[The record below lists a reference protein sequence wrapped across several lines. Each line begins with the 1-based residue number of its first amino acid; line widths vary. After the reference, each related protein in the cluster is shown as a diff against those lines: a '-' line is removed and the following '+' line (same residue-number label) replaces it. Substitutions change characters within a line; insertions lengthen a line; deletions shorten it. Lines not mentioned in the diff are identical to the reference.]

1 MKALVLKGKGNIAYI
16 EKERPTLAY
25 AHGALLKPLLVSPC
39 TSDVHTIWQG
49 SPKRPDLTLGHEVVA
64 RVEEVGAE
72 VTDFHAGDVVA
83 VSAITPDW
91 SQPDVEEN
99 YAHAGHNFS
108 AHMLG
113 NTIDGAFQELFY
125 LPYADRNLAH
135 IPDGLTLE
143 DALMCVDVLQ
153 TGFTAVEEAGVKPGD
168 TVVVMGIG
176 AIGLAAILGAKLAG
190 ARTIYAVGSRPEN
203 VRIAESMSDCGP
215 VMSAYGVPGVPAGG
229 DVASPSVAAEDGR
242 EQHADAVSP
251 DCAATVPDAVS
262 PACASAISDG
272 SQSQAHAQ
280 SGCHIEVLNYR
291 HLHCPLPQG
300 MHPLANSTG
309 SPVVNYVLTK
319 TQTKGADKVLICGG
333 DDLAF
338 PQAIDMVKY
347 GTGVVSNVMYYGA
360 DLDTQGGEL
369 KTLEAMNSA
378 ETYLTSTAAAVEAE
392 TQAAGAQPQAA
403 DDINVDSTTA
413 SASAAGTQPTST
425 FDSTAGAQTPVALLG
440 SIGSASSKPTF
451 AVPGD
456 VLRKA
461 HTVKLN
467 DNIDCIQIPKFSIGR
482 GMAGKTL
489 KFSLSRG
496 GRQNLEHVMRI
507 VQESGVHPSIFIT
520 EHYDGLDQVA
530 QAIDDMKERK
540 AIKIAVKI

>member
-16 EKERPTLAY
+16 EKKRPTLAA

-49 SPKRPDLTLGHEVVA
+49 SPKRPDLTLGHEVIA

-72 VTDFHAGDVVA
+72 VTDFRVGDVVA

-203 VRIAESMSDCGP
+203 TRIAESMSD
-215 VMSAYGVPGVPAGG
+215 
-229 DVASPSVAAEDGR
+229 
-242 EQHADAVSP
+242 
-251 DCAATVPDAVS
+251 
-262 PACASAISDG
+262 IN
-272 SQSQAHAQ
+272 
-280 SGCHIEVLNYR
+280 CHVEVLNYR

-392 TQAAGAQPQAA
+392 AQAAGAQVQAA
-403 DDINVDSTTA
+403 DDINVDRTTA
-413 SASAAGTQPTST
+413 AASAAGAQPTST
-425 FDSTAGAQTPVALLG
+425 LG
-440 SIGSASSKPTF
+440 TTGSASSKPTF

-461 HTVKLN
+461 HTVTLN

-520 EHYDGLDQVA
+520 EHYDGVDQIA

-540 AIKIAVKI
+540 AIKIAVKL

>member
-1 MKALVLKGKGNIAYI
+1 
-16 EKERPTLAY
+16 
-25 AHGALLKPLLVSPC
+25 
-39 TSDVHTIWQG
+39 
-49 SPKRPDLTLGHEVVA
+49 
-64 RVEEVGAE
+64 
-72 VTDFHAGDVVA
+72 
-83 VSAITPDW
+83 
-91 SQPDVEEN
+91 
-99 YAHAGHNFS
+99 
-108 AHMLG
+108 
-113 NTIDGAFQELFY
+113 
-125 LPYADRNLAH
+125 
-135 IPDGLTLE
+135 
-143 DALMCVDVLQ
+143 
-153 TGFTAVEEAGVKPGD
+153 
-168 TVVVMGIG
+168 MGIG

-203 VRIAESMSDCGP
+203 VRIAESMSDFAP
-215 VMSAYGVPGVPAGG
+215 AMSAHGVPEVPAGG
-229 DVASPSVAAEDGR
+229 DVASPSMAAEDGR
-242 EQHADAVSP
+242 EQHANAVSP

-262 PACASAISDG
+262 PDCASTISGG
-272 SQSQAHAQ
+272 SQSQAPAQ

-291 HLHCPLPQG
+291 RLHCPLPQG

-392 TQAAGAQPQAA
+392 AQAA
-403 DDINVDSTTA
+403 
-413 SASAAGTQPTST
+413 
-425 FDSTAGAQTPVALLG
+425 
-440 SIGSASSKPTF
+440 
-451 AVPGD
+451 GD

-461 HTVKLN
+461 YTVKLN
-467 DNIDCIQIPKFSIGR
+467 DNIDSIQIPKFSIGR

-496 GRQNLEHVMRI
+496 GRQNLEHVMQI

-520 EHYDGLDQVA
+520 EHYDGLDQIA

>member
-16 EKERPTLAY
+16 EKERPTLID

-49 SPKRPDLTLGHEVVA
+49 SPKRPDLTLGHEVIA

-72 VTDFHAGDVVA
+72 VTDFHVGDVVA

-203 VRIAESMSDCGP
+203 VRIAESMSDFAP
-215 VMSAYGVPGVPAGG
+215 AMSAHGVPEVPAGG
-229 DVASPSVAAEDGR
+229 DVTSPSVASEGR

-251 DCAATVPDAVS
+251 DCASA
-262 PACASAISDG
+262 ASGG

-291 HLHCPLPQG
+291 RLHCPLPQG

-392 TQAAGAQPQAA
+392 AQAA
-403 DDINVDSTTA
+403 
-413 SASAAGTQPTST
+413 
-425 FDSTAGAQTPVALLG
+425 
-440 SIGSASSKPTF
+440 
-451 AVPGD
+451 GD

-461 HTVKLN
+461 HTVTLN
-467 DNIDCIQIPKFSIGR
+467 DNIDSIQIPKFSIGR

-496 GRQNLEHVMRI
+496 GRQHLEHVMQI

-520 EHYDGLDQVA
+520 EHYDGLDQIA

>member
-16 EKERPTLAY
+16 EKERPLLAA

-49 SPKRPDLTLGHEVVA
+49 SPKRPDLTLGHEVIA
-64 RVEEVGAE
+64 RVEEVGRE
-72 VTDFHAGDVVA
+72 VTDFRAGDVVA

-203 VRIAESMSDCGP
+203 TRIAESMSDFGLA
-215 VMSAYGVPGVPAGG
+215 MSSDCASAASGG
-229 DVASPSVAAEDGR
+229 GR
-242 EQHADAVSP
+242 EQAP
-251 DCAATVPDAVS
+251 
-262 PACASAISDG
+262 
-272 SQSQAHAQ
+272 AQ
-280 SGCHIEVLNYR
+280 SGCHVEVLNYR

-378 ETYLTSTAAAVEAE
+378 ETYLTSTDAAVEAE
-392 TQAAGAQPQAA
+392 SQAAG
-403 DDINVDSTTA
+403 DINVDSTTVA
-413 SASAAGTQPTST
+413 SDTGAQPTST
-425 FDSTAGAQTPVALLG
+425 LG
-440 SIGSASSKPTF
+440 STGSASSKPTF

-461 HTVKLN
+461 HTVTLN

-496 GRQNLEHVMRI
+496 GRQNLERVMQI

-520 EHYDGLDQVA
+520 EHYDGLDKIA

>member
-16 EKERPTLAY
+16 EKERPLLAA

-49 SPKRPDLTLGHEVVA
+49 SPKRPDLTLGHEVIA

-72 VTDFHAGDVVA
+72 VTDFRVGDVVA

-203 VRIAESMSDCGP
+203 TRIAESMSDSNP
-215 VMSAYGVPGVPAGG
+215 VKPAHGVPGVPASG
-229 DVASPSVAAEDGR
+229 DVASPSMAAEDGR
-242 EQHADAVSP
+242 EHVDAVSS
-251 DCAATVPDAVS
+251 DCAATVPG
-262 PACASAISDG
+262 DG
-272 SQSQAHAQ
+272 HDQALAQ
-280 SGCHIEVLNYR
+280 SGCHVEVLNYR

-378 ETYLTSTAAAVEAE
+378 ATYLTSTDAAVEAE
-392 TQAAGAQPQAA
+392 AQAAGAQPQAA
-403 DDINVDSTTA
+403 RSIDVDDTTA
-413 SASAAGTQPTST
+413 SASAAGAQPTST
-425 FDSTAGAQTPVALLG
+425 LVSTAGAQTPVAPLG
-440 SIGSASSKPTF
+440 TTGSASSKPTF

-461 HTVKLN
+461 HTVTLN

-496 GRQNLEHVMRI
+496 GRQNLERVMRI
-507 VQESGVHPSIFIT
+507 VQESGLHPSIFIT
-520 EHYDGLDQVA
+520 EHYDGLDQIA

-540 AIKIAVKI
+540 AIKIAVKM

>member
-16 EKERPTLAY
+16 EKERPLLAA

-49 SPKRPDLTLGHEVVA
+49 SPKCPDLTLGHEVIA

-72 VTDFHAGDVVA
+72 VTDFHVGDVVA

-203 VRIAESMSDCGP
+203 TRIAESMSDCDLAP
-215 VMSAYGVPGVPAGG
+215 
-229 DVASPSVAAEDGR
+229 
-242 EQHADAVSP
+242 
-251 DCAATVPDAVS
+251 
-262 PACASAISDG
+262 
-272 SQSQAHAQ
+272 AQ
-280 SGCHIEVLNYR
+280 SGCHVEVLNYR

-378 ETYLTSTAAAVEAE
+378 ETYLTSTAAAIEAE
-392 TQAAGAQPQAA
+392 AQAAGAQPQAA
-403 DDINVDSTTA
+403 DDINVDRTTA
-413 SASAAGTQPTST
+413 AASAAGAQPTST
-425 FDSTAGAQTPVALLG
+425 LG
-440 SIGSASSKPTF
+440 TTGSASSKPTF

-461 HTVKLN
+461 HTVTLN

-496 GRQNLEHVMRI
+496 GRQNLERVMRI

-520 EHYDGLDQVA
+520 EHYDGLDQIA

-540 AIKIAVKI
+540 AIKIAVKM

>member
-1 MKALVLKGKGNIAYI
+1 MKALVLKGKGKITYI
-16 EKERPTLAY
+16 EKERPTLAA

-49 SPKRPDLTLGHEVVA
+49 SPKRPDLTLGHEVIA

-72 VTDFHAGDVVA
+72 VTDFRVGDVVA

-168 TVVVMGIG
+168 IVVVMGIG

-203 VRIAESMSDCGP
+203 TRIAESMSD
-215 VMSAYGVPGVPAGG
+215 
-229 DVASPSVAAEDGR
+229 
-242 EQHADAVSP
+242 
-251 DCAATVPDAVS
+251 
-262 PACASAISDG
+262 IN
-272 SQSQAHAQ
+272 
-280 SGCHIEVLNYR
+280 CHVEVLNYR

-392 TQAAGAQPQAA
+392 AQAAGAPPQAA
-403 DDINVDSTTA
+403 DDINVDRTTA
-413 SASAAGTQPTST
+413 TASAAGAQPTST
-425 FDSTAGAQTPVALLG
+425 LGSTAGAQTPVAPLG

-461 HTVKLN
+461 HTVTLN

-496 GRQNLEHVMRI
+496 GRQNLERVMRI

-520 EHYDGLDQVA
+520 EHYDGLDQIA

-540 AIKIAVKI
+540 AIKIAVKM

>member
-16 EKERPTLAY
+16 EKERPTLIDV
-25 AHGALLKPLLVSPC
+25 HGALLKPLLVSPC

-49 SPKRPDLTLGHEVVA
+49 SPKRPDLTLGHEVIA

-72 VTDFHAGDVVA
+72 VMDFHVGDVVA

-153 TGFTAVEEAGVKPGD
+153 TGFTAVEEAGVKLGD

-203 VRIAESMSDCGP
+203 VRIAESMSD
-215 VMSAYGVPGVPAGG
+215 
-229 DVASPSVAAEDGR
+229 
-242 EQHADAVSP
+242 
-251 DCAATVPDAVS
+251 
-262 PACASAISDG
+262 IN
-272 SQSQAHAQ
+272 
-280 SGCHIEVLNYR
+280 CHVEVLNYR

-413 SASAAGTQPTST
+413 AASAAGTQPTST
-425 FDSTAGAQTPVALLG
+425 LGSTAGAQTPVALLG

-496 GRQNLEHVMRI
+496 GRQNLEHVMQI

-520 EHYDGLDQVA
+520 EHYDGLDQIA

>member
-16 EKERPTLAY
+16 EKERPTLAA

-49 SPKRPDLTLGHEVVA
+49 SPKRPDLTLGHEVIA

-72 VTDFHAGDVVA
+72 VTDFHVGDVVA

-168 TVVVMGIG
+168 IVVVMGIG

-203 VRIAESMSDCGP
+203 ARIAESMSDSNP
-215 VMSAYGVPGVPAGG
+215 VKPAHGVPGVPAGG
-229 DVASPSVAAEDGR
+229 DVASPSMTAEDRR
-242 EQHADAVSP
+242 EQHADAVSS
-251 DCAATVPDAVS
+251 DCAS
-262 PACASAISDG
+262 SASG
-272 SQSQAHAQ
+272 GCREQAPAQ
-280 SGCHIEVLNYR
+280 SGCHVEVLNYR

-392 TQAAGAQPQAA
+392 SQAAGDINVDRTTAAASAAGAQP
-403 DDINVDSTTA
+403 
-413 SASAAGTQPTST
+413 TST
-425 FDSTAGAQTPVALLG
+425 LG
-440 SIGSASSKPTF
+440 STGSASSKPTF

-461 HTVKLN
+461 HTVTLN

-496 GRQNLEHVMRI
+496 GRQNLERVMQI

-520 EHYDGLDQVA
+520 EHYDGLDQIA

-540 AIKIAVKI
+540 AIKIAVKM

>member
-16 EKERPTLAY
+16 EKERPTLAA

-49 SPKRPDLTLGHEVVA
+49 SPKRPDLTLGHEVIA

-72 VTDFHAGDVVA
+72 VTDFRVGDVVA

-203 VRIAESMSDCGP
+203 VRIAESMSD
-215 VMSAYGVPGVPAGG
+215 
-229 DVASPSVAAEDGR
+229 
-242 EQHADAVSP
+242 
-251 DCAATVPDAVS
+251 
-262 PACASAISDG
+262 IN
-272 SQSQAHAQ
+272 
-280 SGCHIEVLNYR
+280 CHVEVLNYR

-392 TQAAGAQPQAA
+392 AQAAGAQP
-403 DDINVDSTTA
+403 T
-413 SASAAGTQPTST
+413 SAP
-425 FDSTAGAQTPVALLG
+425 
-440 SIGSASSKPTF
+440 SKPTF

-461 HTVKLN
+461 HTVTLN

-496 GRQNLEHVMRI
+496 GRQNLEHVMQI

-520 EHYDGLDQVA
+520 EHYDGLDQIA

-540 AIKIAVKI
+540 AIKIAVKM

>member
-16 EKERPTLAY
+16 EKERPTLIDV
-25 AHGALLKPLLVSPC
+25 HGALLKPLLVSPC

-49 SPKRPDLTLGHEVVA
+49 SPKRPDLTLGHEVIA

-72 VTDFHAGDVVA
+72 VTDFRAGDVVA

-203 VRIAESMSDCGP
+203 VRIAESMSDFAP
-215 VMSAYGVPGVPAGG
+215 VMSAHGVPEVPAGG
-229 DVASPSVAAEDGR
+229 DVASPSVTAEAGR

-251 DCAATVPDAVS
+251 DCAATVPG
-262 PACASAISDG
+262 DG
-272 SQSQAHAQ
+272 HDQAPAQ
-280 SGCHIEVLNYR
+280 SGCHVEVLNYR

-378 ETYLTSTAAAVEAE
+378 ESYLTSTAAAIEAE
-392 TQAAGAQPQAA
+392 AQAAGN
-403 DDINVDSTTA
+403 INVDRTTA
-413 SASAAGTQPTST
+413 ASSAAGAKPTST
-425 FDSTAGAQTPVALLG
+425 LGSTAGAQPPVAPLG
-440 SIGSASSKPTF
+440 STGSASSKPTF

-461 HTVKLN
+461 HTVTLN

-496 GRQNLEHVMRI
+496 GRQNLERVMQI
-507 VQESGVHPSIFIT
+507 VQENGAHPSIFIT
-520 EHYDGLDQVA
+520 EHYDGLDQIA

>member
-16 EKERPTLAY
+16 EKKRPTLAA

-49 SPKRPDLTLGHEVVA
+49 SPKRPDLTLGHEVIA

-72 VTDFHAGDVVA
+72 VTDFRVGDVVA

-203 VRIAESMSDCGP
+203 TRIAESMSD
-215 VMSAYGVPGVPAGG
+215 
-229 DVASPSVAAEDGR
+229 
-242 EQHADAVSP
+242 
-251 DCAATVPDAVS
+251 
-262 PACASAISDG
+262 IN
-272 SQSQAHAQ
+272 
-280 SGCHIEVLNYR
+280 CHVEVLNYR

-333 DDLAF
+333 DDFAF

-392 TQAAGAQPQAA
+392 AQAAGAPPQAA
-403 DDINVDSTTA
+403 DDINVDRTTIA
-413 SASAAGTQPTST
+413 ASAAGAQPTST
-425 FDSTAGAQTPVALLG
+425 LSTT
-440 SIGSASSKPTF
+440 GSASSKPTF

-461 HTVKLN
+461 HTVTLN

-496 GRQNLEHVMRI
+496 GRQNLERVMQI

-520 EHYDGLDQVA
+520 EHYDGLDQIA

-540 AIKIAVKI
+540 AIKIAVKL

>member
-16 EKERPTLAY
+16 EKERPTLVA

-49 SPKRPDLTLGHEVVA
+49 SPKRQDLTLGHEVIA

-72 VTDFHAGDVVA
+72 VTDFRVGDVVA

-168 TVVVMGIG
+168 TIVVMGIG

-190 ARTIYAVGSRPEN
+190 ARMIYAVGSRPEN
-203 VRIAESMSDCGP
+203 TRIAESMSDFGP
-215 VMSAYGVPGVPAGG
+215 VMSAHGVPGVPASG
-229 DVASPSVAAEDGR
+229 DVASPSMAAEDGR
-242 EQHADAVSP
+242 EHVDAVPP
-251 DCAATVPDAVS
+251 DCAATVPG
-262 PACASAISDG
+262 DG
-272 SQSQAHAQ
+272 HDQAPAQ
-280 SGCHIEVLNYR
+280 SGCHVEVLNYR

-378 ETYLTSTAAAVEAE
+378 ESYLTSTAAAIEAE
-392 TQAAGAQPQAA
+392 AQAAGN
-403 DDINVDSTTA
+403 INVDRTTA
-413 SASAAGTQPTST
+413 AASAAGAKPTST
-425 FDSTAGAQTPVALLG
+425 LGSTAGAQTPVAPLG
-440 SIGSASSKPTF
+440 STGSASSKPTF

-461 HTVKLN
+461 HTVTLN

-496 GRQNLEHVMRI
+496 GRQNLERVMQI
-507 VQESGVHPSIFIT
+507 VQESGAHPSIFIT
-520 EHYDGLDQVA
+520 EHYDGLDQIA

>member
-16 EKERPTLAY
+16 EKERPTLAA

-49 SPKRPDLTLGHEVVA
+49 SPKRPDLTLGHEVIA

-72 VTDFHAGDVVA
+72 VTDFRVGDVVA

-190 ARTIYAVGSRPEN
+190 ARMIYAVGSRPEN
-203 VRIAESMSDCGP
+203 TRIAESMSD
-215 VMSAYGVPGVPAGG
+215 
-229 DVASPSVAAEDGR
+229 
-242 EQHADAVSP
+242 
-251 DCAATVPDAVS
+251 
-262 PACASAISDG
+262 IK
-272 SQSQAHAQ
+272 
-280 SGCHIEVLNYR
+280 CHVEVLNYR

-392 TQAAGAQPQAA
+392 TQAAG
-403 DDINVDSTTA
+403 DINVDSTTA
-413 SASAAGTQPTST
+413 SASAAGAQPTST
-425 FDSTAGAQTPVALLG
+425 TAGAQTPVAPLG
-440 SIGSASSKPTF
+440 STGSASSKPTF

-461 HTVKLN
+461 HTVTLN

-496 GRQNLEHVMRI
+496 GRQNLERVMQI

-520 EHYDGLDQVA
+520 EHYDGLDQIA

-540 AIKIAVKI
+540 AIKIAVKL

>member
-16 EKERPTLAY
+16 EKARPTLAA

-49 SPKRPDLTLGHEVVA
+49 SPKRPDLTLGHEVIA

-72 VTDFHAGDVVA
+72 VTDFRVGDVVA

-190 ARTIYAVGSRPEN
+190 AHTIYAVGSRPEN
-203 VRIAESMSDCGP
+203 TRIAESMSD
-215 VMSAYGVPGVPAGG
+215 
-229 DVASPSVAAEDGR
+229 
-242 EQHADAVSP
+242 
-251 DCAATVPDAVS
+251 
-262 PACASAISDG
+262 IK
-272 SQSQAHAQ
+272 
-280 SGCHIEVLNYR
+280 CHVEVLNYR

-378 ETYLTSTAAAVEAE
+378 ETYLTSTATAVEAE
-392 TQAAGAQPQAA
+392 AQAAGN
-403 DDINVDSTTA
+403 INVDSTTVT
-413 SASAAGTQPTST
+413 SATGAQPTS
-425 FDSTAGAQTPVALLG
+425 
-440 SIGSASSKPTF
+440 SAPSKPTF

-461 HTVKLN
+461 HTVTLN

-496 GRQNLEHVMRI
+496 GRQNLERVMQI

-520 EHYDGLDQVA
+520 EHYDGLDQIA

-540 AIKIAVKI
+540 AIKIAVKM

>member
-16 EKERPTLAY
+16 EKKRPTLAA

-49 SPKRPDLTLGHEVVA
+49 SPKRPDLTLGHEVIA

-72 VTDFHAGDVVA
+72 VTDFRVGDVVA

-125 LPYADRNLAH
+125 LPYADRNLAR

-203 VRIAESMSDCGP
+203 TRIAESMSDI
-215 VMSAYGVPGVPAGG
+215 
-229 DVASPSVAAEDGR
+229 
-242 EQHADAVSP
+242 H
-251 DCAATVPDAVS
+251 
-262 PACASAISDG
+262 
-272 SQSQAHAQ
+272 
-280 SGCHIEVLNYR
+280 CHVEVLNYR

-378 ETYLTSTAAAVEAE
+378 ETYLTSTAAAIEAE
-392 TQAAGAQPQAA
+392 AQAAGAQPQAA
-403 DDINVDSTTA
+403 GDINVDRTTTA
-413 SASAAGTQPTST
+413 ASAACAQPTST
-425 FDSTAGAQTPVALLG
+425 LSTT
-440 SIGSASSKPTF
+440 GSASSKPTY

-461 HTVKLN
+461 HTVTLN

-520 EHYDGLDQVA
+520 EHYDGLEQIA

-540 AIKIAVKI
+540 AIKIAVKM

>member
-1 MKALVLKGKGNIAYI
+1 M
-16 EKERPTLAY
+16 
-25 AHGALLKPLLVSPC
+25 
-39 TSDVHTIWQG
+39 
-49 SPKRPDLTLGHEVVA
+49 
-64 RVEEVGAE
+64 
-72 VTDFHAGDVVA
+72 TDFHVGDVVA

-203 VRIAESMSDCGP
+203 VRIAESMSDFAP
-215 VMSAYGVPGVPAGG
+215 AMSAHGVPEVPAGG
-229 DVASPSVAAEDGR
+229 DVTSPSMAAEDGR
-242 EQHADAVSP
+242 EQHANAVSP
-251 DCAATVPDAVS
+251 DCVATVPDAVS
-262 PACASAISDG
+262 PDCASAASGG

-291 HLHCPLPQG
+291 RLHCPLPQG

-378 ETYLTSTAAAVEAE
+378 ETYLTSTAVAVEAE
-392 TQAAGAQPQAA
+392 TQAAG
-403 DDINVDSTTA
+403 
-413 SASAAGTQPTST
+413 
-425 FDSTAGAQTPVALLG
+425 
-440 SIGSASSKPTF
+440 
-451 AVPGD
+451 D

-461 HTVKLN
+461 YTVKLN
-467 DNIDCIQIPKFSIGR
+467 DNIDSIQIPKFSIGR

-496 GRQNLEHVMRI
+496 GRQHLEHVMQI

-520 EHYDGLDQVA
+520 EHYDGLDQIA

>member
-16 EKERPTLAY
+16 EKTRPTLIA

-49 SPKRPDLTLGHEVVA
+49 SPKRPDLTLGHEVIA
-64 RVEEVGAE
+64 RVEEVGTE
-72 VTDFHAGDVVA
+72 VTDFHVGDVVA

-190 ARTIYAVGSRPEN
+190 ACTIYAVGSRPEN
-203 VRIAESMSDCGP
+203 TRIAESMSDGDP
-215 VMSAYGVPGVPAGG
+215 VMSAHGVPEVSTGG
-229 DVASPSVAAEDGR
+229 DITSPSMAAEDGS
-242 EQHADAVSP
+242 EQRA
-251 DCAATVPDAVS
+251 DAVS
-262 PACASAISDG
+262 PACAAAVPGDG
-272 SQSQAHAQ
+272 HVQAPAQ
-280 SGCHIEVLNYR
+280 SGCHVEVLNYR
-291 HLHCPLPQG
+291 QLHCPLPQG

-319 TQTKGADKVLICGG
+319 TQTKGADEVLICGG

-378 ETYLTSTAAAVEAE
+378 ETCLTSTAAAEA
-392 TQAAGAQPQAA
+392 QAA
-403 DDINVDSTTA
+403 
-413 SASAAGTQPTST
+413 
-425 FDSTAGAQTPVALLG
+425 
-440 SIGSASSKPTF
+440 
-451 AVPGD
+451 GD

-461 HTVKLN
+461 HTVTLN

-496 GRQNLEHVMRI
+496 GRQNLERVMRI

-520 EHYDGLDQVA
+520 EHYDGLDQIA

>member
-16 EKERPTLAY
+16 EKERPTLAA

-49 SPKRPDLTLGHEVVA
+49 SPKRPDLTLGHEVIA

-72 VTDFHAGDVVA
+72 VTDFHVGDVVA

-125 LPYADRNLAH
+125 LPYADRNLAR

-203 VRIAESMSDCGP
+203 TRIAESMSD
-215 VMSAYGVPGVPAGG
+215 
-229 DVASPSVAAEDGR
+229 
-242 EQHADAVSP
+242 
-251 DCAATVPDAVS
+251 
-262 PACASAISDG
+262 IN
-272 SQSQAHAQ
+272 
-280 SGCHIEVLNYR
+280 CHVEVLNYR

-392 TQAAGAQPQAA
+392 AQAAGAPPQAA
-403 DDINVDSTTA
+403 DDINVDRTTIA
-413 SASAAGTQPTST
+413 ASAAGAQPTST
-425 FDSTAGAQTPVALLG
+425 LSTT
-440 SIGSASSKPTF
+440 GSASSKPTF

-461 HTVKLN
+461 HTVTLN

-496 GRQNLEHVMRI
+496 GRQNLERVMQI

-520 EHYDGLDQVA
+520 EHYDGLDQIA

-540 AIKIAVKI
+540 AIKIAVKL

>member
-16 EKERPTLAY
+16 EKERPTLID

-49 SPKRPDLTLGHEVVA
+49 SPKRPDLTLGHEVIA
-64 RVEEVGAE
+64 RVEEVGIE
-72 VTDFHAGDVVA
+72 VTDFRVGDVVA

-203 VRIAESMSDCGP
+203 VRIAESMSDINCR
-215 VMSAYGVPGVPAGG
+215 V
-229 DVASPSVAAEDGR
+229 
-242 EQHADAVSP
+242 
-251 DCAATVPDAVS
+251 
-262 PACASAISDG
+262 
-272 SQSQAHAQ
+272 
-280 SGCHIEVLNYR
+280 EVLNYR

-392 TQAAGAQPQAA
+392 TQAAG
-403 DDINVDSTTA
+403 
-413 SASAAGTQPTST
+413 
-425 FDSTAGAQTPVALLG
+425 
-440 SIGSASSKPTF
+440 
-451 AVPGD
+451 D

-496 GRQNLEHVMRI
+496 GRQNLEHVMQI
-507 VQESGVHPSIFIT
+507 VQESGEHPSIFIT
-520 EHYDGLDQVA
+520 EHYDGLDQIA

>member
-16 EKERPTLAY
+16 EKERPTLLA

-72 VTDFHAGDVVA
+72 VTDFHVGDVVA

-203 VRIAESMSDCGP
+203 VRIAESMSDFAP
-215 VMSAYGVPGVPAGG
+215 AMSAPGVTEVPAGG
-229 DVASPSVAAEDGR
+229 DVASPSMAAEDGR

-272 SQSQAHAQ
+272 SQSQAPAQ
-280 SGCHIEVLNYR
+280 SGCHVEVLNYR
-291 HLHCPLPQG
+291 RLHCPLPQG

-392 TQAAGAQPQAA
+392 TQAAGAQP
-403 DDINVDSTTA
+403 
-413 SASAAGTQPTST
+413 TST
-425 FDSTAGAQTPVALLG
+425 LGSTAGAQTPVALLG

-467 DNIDCIQIPKFSIGR
+467 DNIDGIQIPKFSIGR

-496 GRQNLEHVMRI
+496 GRQNLERVIRI

-520 EHYDGLDQVA
+520 ERYDGFDQIA

-540 AIKIAVKI
+540 AIKIAVKM

>member
-16 EKERPTLAY
+16 EKERPTLIDV
-25 AHGALLKPLLVSPC
+25 HGALLKPLLVSPC

-49 SPKRPDLTLGHEVVA
+49 SPKRPDLTLGHEVIA
-64 RVEEVGAE
+64 RVEEVGVE
-72 VTDFHAGDVVA
+72 VMDFHVGDVVA

-176 AIGLAAILGAKLAG
+176 AIGLAAILGAKIAG

-203 VRIAESMSDCGP
+203 VRIAESMSD
-215 VMSAYGVPGVPAGG
+215 
-229 DVASPSVAAEDGR
+229 
-242 EQHADAVSP
+242 
-251 DCAATVPDAVS
+251 
-262 PACASAISDG
+262 IN
-272 SQSQAHAQ
+272 
-280 SGCHIEVLNYR
+280 CHVEVLNYR

-392 TQAAGAQPQAA
+392 TQAAG
-403 DDINVDSTTA
+403 
-413 SASAAGTQPTST
+413 
-425 FDSTAGAQTPVALLG
+425 
-440 SIGSASSKPTF
+440 
-451 AVPGD
+451 D

-467 DNIDCIQIPKFSIGR
+467 DNIDGIQIPKFSIGR

-520 EHYDGLDQVA
+520 EHYDGLDQIA

>member
-1 MKALVLKGKGNIAYI
+1 MNIMKALVLKGKGNIAYI
-16 EKERPTLAY
+16 EKARPTLAS

-49 SPKRPDLTLGHEVVA
+49 SPKRLDLTLGHEVVA

-72 VTDFHAGDVVA
+72 VTDFRAGDVVA

-203 VRIAESMSDCGP
+203 VRIAESMSDFAP
-215 VMSAYGVPGVPAGG
+215 AMSAHGVPEVSAGG

-242 EQHADAVSP
+242 EQHADAVSS
-251 DCAATVPDAVS
+251 DCAATVPG
-262 PACASAISDG
+262 DG
-272 SQSQAHAQ
+272 HDQAPAQ
-280 SGCHIEVLNYR
+280 SGCHVEVLNYR

-378 ETYLTSTAAAVEAE
+378 ETYLTSTAAVVEAE

-425 FDSTAGAQTPVALLG
+425 LGSTAGAQTPVALLG

-467 DNIDCIQIPKFSIGR
+467 DNIDGIQIPKFSIGR

-496 GRQNLEHVMRI
+496 GRQNLERVMRI

-520 EHYDGLDQVA
+520 EHYDGLDQIA

>member
-1 MKALVLKGKGNIAYI
+1 M
-16 EKERPTLAY
+16 
-25 AHGALLKPLLVSPC
+25 
-39 TSDVHTIWQG
+39 
-49 SPKRPDLTLGHEVVA
+49 
-64 RVEEVGAE
+64 
-72 VTDFHAGDVVA
+72 
-83 VSAITPDW
+83 
-91 SQPDVEEN
+91 
-99 YAHAGHNFS
+99 
-108 AHMLG
+108 
-113 NTIDGAFQELFY
+113 
-125 LPYADRNLAH
+125 
-135 IPDGLTLE
+135 
-143 DALMCVDVLQ
+143 
-153 TGFTAVEEAGVKPGD
+153 
-168 TVVVMGIG
+168 
-176 AIGLAAILGAKLAG
+176 
-190 ARTIYAVGSRPEN
+190 
-203 VRIAESMSDCGP
+203 
-215 VMSAYGVPGVPAGG
+215 
-229 DVASPSVAAEDGR
+229 
-242 EQHADAVSP
+242 
-251 DCAATVPDAVS
+251 
-262 PACASAISDG
+262 
-272 SQSQAHAQ
+272 
-280 SGCHIEVLNYR
+280 LNYR

-392 TQAAGAQPQAA
+392 TQAAG
-403 DDINVDSTTA
+403 
-413 SASAAGTQPTST
+413 
-425 FDSTAGAQTPVALLG
+425 
-440 SIGSASSKPTF
+440 
-451 AVPGD
+451 D

-467 DNIDCIQIPKFSIGR
+467 DNIDGIQIPKFSIGR

-496 GRQNLEHVMRI
+496 GRQNLEHVMQI

-520 EHYDGLDQVA
+520 EHYDGLDQIA

>member
-16 EKERPTLAY
+16 EKARPTLAA

-49 SPKRPDLTLGHEVVA
+49 SPKRPDLTLGHEVIA
-64 RVEEVGAE
+64 RVEEIGTE
-72 VTDFHAGDVVA
+72 VTDFHVGDVVA

-190 ARTIYAVGSRPEN
+190 ACTIYAVGSRPEN
-203 VRIAESMSDCGP
+203 TRIAESMSDGDP
-215 VMSAYGVPGVPAGG
+215 VMSAHGVPEVSTGG
-229 DVASPSVAAEDGR
+229 DITSPSMAAEDGS
-242 EQHADAVSP
+242 EQRA
-251 DCAATVPDAVS
+251 DAVS
-262 PACASAISDG
+262 PACAAAVPGDG
-272 SQSQAHAQ
+272 HVQAPAQ
-280 SGCHIEVLNYR
+280 SGCHVEVLNYR
-291 HLHCPLPQG
+291 QLHCPLPQG

-319 TQTKGADKVLICGG
+319 TQTKGADEVLICGG

-378 ETYLTSTAAAVEAE
+378 ETCLTSTAAAEA
-392 TQAAGAQPQAA
+392 QAA
-403 DDINVDSTTA
+403 
-413 SASAAGTQPTST
+413 
-425 FDSTAGAQTPVALLG
+425 
-440 SIGSASSKPTF
+440 
-451 AVPGD
+451 GD

-461 HTVKLN
+461 HTVTLN

-496 GRQNLEHVMRI
+496 GRQNLERVMRI

-520 EHYDGLDQVA
+520 EHYDGLDQIA

>member
-16 EKERPTLAY
+16 EKERPTLAA

-49 SPKRPDLTLGHEVVA
+49 SPKRPDLTLGHEVIA

-72 VTDFHAGDVVA
+72 VTDFRVGDVVA

-203 VRIAESMSDCGP
+203 TRIAESMSD
-215 VMSAYGVPGVPAGG
+215 
-229 DVASPSVAAEDGR
+229 
-242 EQHADAVSP
+242 
-251 DCAATVPDAVS
+251 
-262 PACASAISDG
+262 IK
-272 SQSQAHAQ
+272 
-280 SGCHIEVLNYR
+280 CHVEVLNYR

-392 TQAAGAQPQAA
+392 AQAAGN
-403 DDINVDSTTA
+403 INVDSTTA
-413 SASAAGTQPTST
+413 AASAVGAQPTST
-425 FDSTAGAQTPVALLG
+425 LG
-440 SIGSASSKPTF
+440 STGSAPSKPTF

-461 HTVKLN
+461 HTVTLN

-496 GRQNLEHVMRI
+496 GRQNLERVMQI
-507 VQESGVHPSIFIT
+507 VHESGVHPSIFIT
-520 EHYDGLDQVA
+520 EHYDGLDQIA

-540 AIKIAVKI
+540 AIKVAVKL

>member
-16 EKERPTLAY
+16 EKKRPTLAA

-49 SPKRPDLTLGHEVVA
+49 SPKRPDLTLGHEVIA

-72 VTDFHAGDVVA
+72 VTDFRVGDVVA

-135 IPDGLTLE
+135 IPAGLTLE

-203 VRIAESMSDCGP
+203 TRIAESMSD
-215 VMSAYGVPGVPAGG
+215 
-229 DVASPSVAAEDGR
+229 
-242 EQHADAVSP
+242 
-251 DCAATVPDAVS
+251 
-262 PACASAISDG
+262 IN
-272 SQSQAHAQ
+272 
-280 SGCHIEVLNYR
+280 CHVEVLNYR

-392 TQAAGAQPQAA
+392 AQAAGAPPQAA
-403 DDINVDSTTA
+403 DDINVDRTTIA
-413 SASAAGTQPTST
+413 ASAAGAQPTST
-425 FDSTAGAQTPVALLG
+425 LSTT
-440 SIGSASSKPTF
+440 GSASSKPTF

-461 HTVKLN
+461 HTVTLN

-496 GRQNLEHVMRI
+496 GRQNLERVMQI

-520 EHYDGLDQVA
+520 EHYDGLDQIA

-540 AIKIAVKI
+540 AIKIAVKL

>member
-16 EKERPTLAY
+16 EKERPTLLA

-49 SPKRPDLTLGHEVVA
+49 SPKRPDLTLGHEVIA

-72 VTDFHAGDVVA
+72 VTDFHVGDVAA

-176 AIGLAAILGAKLAG
+176 AIGLAAILGA
-190 ARTIYAVGSRPEN
+190 IYAVGSRPEN
-203 VRIAESMSDCGP
+203 VRIAESMSDFAP
-215 VMSAYGVPGVPAGG
+215 VMSAHGVPEVPAGG
-229 DVASPSVAAEDGR
+229 DVASPSVASEGR

-251 DCAATVPDAVS
+251 ACAATVPDAVS
-262 PACASAISDG
+262 PDCASAASGG
-272 SQSQAHAQ
+272 SQSQAPAQ
-280 SGCHIEVLNYR
+280 SGCYVEVLNYH

-360 DLDTQGGEL
+360 DLDTQDDEL

-378 ETYLTSTAAAVEAE
+378 ENYLTSTAAAVEAE
-392 TQAAGAQPQAA
+392 TQAAGAQPQVA
-403 DDINVDSTTA
+403 DNINVVSTTA

-425 FDSTAGAQTPVALLG
+425 LGSTAGAQTPVALRG

-496 GRQNLEHVMRI
+496 GRQNLEHVMQI

-520 EHYDGLDQVA
+520 EHYDGLDQIA

>member
-1 MKALVLKGKGNIAYI
+1 MKALVLMGKGNIAYI
-16 EKERPTLAY
+16 EKNRPTLAA

-49 SPKRPDLTLGHEVVA
+49 SPKRPDLTLGHEVIA
-64 RVEEVGAE
+64 RVEEVGAG
-72 VTDFHAGDVVA
+72 VTDFRAGDVVA

-203 VRIAESMSDCGP
+203 TRIAESMSD
-215 VMSAYGVPGVPAGG
+215 
-229 DVASPSVAAEDGR
+229 
-242 EQHADAVSP
+242 
-251 DCAATVPDAVS
+251 
-262 PACASAISDG
+262 IN
-272 SQSQAHAQ
+272 
-280 SGCHIEVLNYR
+280 CHVEVLNYR

-392 TQAAGAQPQAA
+392 AQAAGAQPQAA
-403 DDINVDSTTA
+403 RSIDVDDTIA
-413 SASAAGTQPTST
+413 AASAAGAQPTST
-425 FDSTAGAQTPVALLG
+425 LVSTAGAQTPVAPLG
-440 SIGSASSKPTF
+440 TTGSASSKPTF

-461 HTVKLN
+461 HTVTLN

-496 GRQNLEHVMRI
+496 GRQNLERVMQI

-520 EHYDGLDQVA
+520 EHYDGLDQIA

-540 AIKIAVKI
+540 AIKIAVKL

>member
-16 EKERPTLAY
+16 EKNRPTLAA

-49 SPKRPDLTLGHEVVA
+49 SPKRPDLTLGHEVIA

-72 VTDFHAGDVVA
+72 VTDFRVGDVVA

-99 YAHAGHNFS
+99 YAHAGHSFS

-125 LPYADRNLAH
+125 LPYADRNLAR

-203 VRIAESMSDCGP
+203 TRIAESMSD
-215 VMSAYGVPGVPAGG
+215 
-229 DVASPSVAAEDGR
+229 
-242 EQHADAVSP
+242 
-251 DCAATVPDAVS
+251 
-262 PACASAISDG
+262 IN
-272 SQSQAHAQ
+272 
-280 SGCHIEVLNYR
+280 CHVEVLNYR

-392 TQAAGAQPQAA
+392 AQAAGAQPQAA
-403 DDINVDSTTA
+403 RSIDVDDTTA
-413 SASAAGTQPTST
+413 SASAAGAQPTST
-425 FDSTAGAQTPVALLG
+425 LGSTAGAQTPVAPLG
-440 SIGSASSKPTF
+440 STGSASSKPTF

-461 HTVKLN
+461 HTVTLN

-496 GRQNLEHVMRI
+496 GRQNLERVMQI

-520 EHYDGLDQVA
+520 EHYDGLDQIA

>member
-16 EKERPTLAY
+16 EKERPTLAA

-49 SPKRPDLTLGHEVVA
+49 SPKCPDLTLGHEVIA

-72 VTDFHAGDVVA
+72 VTDFRVGDVVA

-125 LPYADRNLAH
+125 LPYADCNLAH

-203 VRIAESMSDCGP
+203 TRIAESMSDFGP
-215 VMSAYGVPGVPAGG
+215 VMSAHGVPGVPASG
-229 DVASPSVAAEDGR
+229 DVASPFMAAEDGR
-242 EQHADAVSP
+242 EHVDAVP
-251 DCAATVPDAVS
+251 
-262 PACASAISDG
+262 PACAAAVPGDG
-272 SQSQAHAQ
+272 HGQAPAQ
-280 SGCHIEVLNYR
+280 SGCHVEVLNYR

-392 TQAAGAQPQAA
+392 AQAAGAQPQAA
-403 DDINVDSTTA
+403 DDINVDRTTA
-413 SASAAGTQPTST
+413 AASAAGAQPTST
-425 FDSTAGAQTPVALLG
+425 TAGAQTPVAPLG
-440 SIGSASSKPTF
+440 STGSASSKPTY

-461 HTVKLN
+461 HTVTLN

-496 GRQNLEHVMRI
+496 GRQNLERVMQI

-520 EHYDGLDQVA
+520 EHYDGLDQIA

>member
-16 EKERPTLAY
+16 EKERPTLAA

-49 SPKRPDLTLGHEVVA
+49 SPKRPDLTLGHEVIA

-72 VTDFHAGDVVA
+72 VTDFHVGDVVA

-143 DALMCVDVLQ
+143 DALICVDVLQ

-203 VRIAESMSDCGP
+203 VRIAESMSD
-215 VMSAYGVPGVPAGG
+215 
-229 DVASPSVAAEDGR
+229 
-242 EQHADAVSP
+242 
-251 DCAATVPDAVS
+251 
-262 PACASAISDG
+262 IN
-272 SQSQAHAQ
+272 
-280 SGCHIEVLNYR
+280 CHVEVLNYR

-369 KTLEAMNSA
+369 KILEAMNSA

-392 TQAAGAQPQAA
+392 AQAAGAPPQAA
-403 DDINVDSTTA
+403 DDINVDRTTIA
-413 SASAAGTQPTST
+413 ASAAGAQPTST
-425 FDSTAGAQTPVALLG
+425 LSTT
-440 SIGSASSKPTF
+440 GSASSKPTF

-461 HTVKLN
+461 HTVTLN

-496 GRQNLEHVMRI
+496 GRQNLERVMQI

-520 EHYDGLDQVA
+520 EHYDGLDQIA

-540 AIKIAVKI
+540 AIKIAVKL